1 MQQAPSNSSIVQ
13 CIQLTGD
20 LEHDNVKK
28 LQEIAYYIAPE
39 GQPFSNFKEQL
50 KIAQMHMRNILNI
63 TEMRKPIKILFL
75 VSLNFFLKKTLKIN

>member
-1 MQQAPSNSSIVQ
+1 MQ

-20 LEHDNVKK
+20 LEHDSVKK

-39 GQPFSNFKEQL
+39 RQPFSNFKEKL

-63 TEMRKPIKILFL
+63 TEMRKPAKILFL